1 MGHIG
6 FSGLHTEI
14 SSLSLCVCVCV
25 RARLLTADVA
35 TRWVR
40 KMVKKVDSPATF
52 RLECS
57 FEYIGLLR
65 RREAIL
71 QVKFVSQAFIE

>member
-1 MGHIG
+1 MCACVYVG
-6 FSGLHTEI
+6 
-14 SSLSLCVCVCV
+14 VCVCLCL
-25 RARLLTADVA
+25 RACVCECVLASVLTADIA
-35 TRWVR
+35 SRWVR
-40 KMVKKVDSPATF
+40 KMVPKVDSPATF

-71 QVKFVSQAFIE
+71 QVKFVS